1 MQTVALHAYQHDII
15 ILATSST
22 SLAPCTCCVPN
33 VVVVAVAVLA
43 PAGQGPV
50 CEHQPHSAAVKMRNS
65 MLILMCLAL
74 LSTVAPGESAQHSSR
89 VQDTLQMQ
97 HCRQGLTGTP
107 CSLQVHKASVCG
119 MPHITCT
126 ATQGLR
132 QQAAQIALLQRCV
145 DSPSLSQSSCL
156 NSRSLFGTSA
166 EQDFE
171 ASRLWQ
177 FA

>member
-1 MQTVALHAYQHDII
+1 M
-15 ILATSST
+15 
-22 SLAPCTCCVPN
+22 APCTCCVPN

-171 ASRLWQ
+171 TSRL
-177 FA
+177 